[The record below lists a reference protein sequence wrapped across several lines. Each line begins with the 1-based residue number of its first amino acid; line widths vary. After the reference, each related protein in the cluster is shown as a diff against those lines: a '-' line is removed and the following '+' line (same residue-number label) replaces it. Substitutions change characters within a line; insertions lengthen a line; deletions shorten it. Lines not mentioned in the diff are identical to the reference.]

1 MLSNTARESFKRF
14 KYAKIE
20 GFYEKEDLEK
30 LNTEYEAMIAKYY
43 NKEQLGSHA
52 VYPSDKSDARESH
65 AMMISEGASHFPKVE
80 HDEFPTIKKYL
91 KSQNQILAELTNT
104 KVPAHCRSLINYQR
118 YECESKPVGE
128 HFDGE
133 YMKAQKAG
141 DNVEFK
147 LLEGILPRYVG
158 VLVVKNENNGR
169 GVELLDKEH
178 KHLYQ
183 PELNAGDLIIFDNI
197 HLRHRV
203 PKMTKPRISIGL
215 RNFDHMP
222 LHFAAN
228 KSFFKDGAK
237 YQEIPEGFVSYEV
250 NCDAVFDD
258 YMKNEWPKLRDEYT
272 SYV

>member
-1 MLSNTARESFKRF
+1 MLSQEARESFERF
-14 KYAKIE
+14 KYAKIS
-20 GFYEKEDLEK
+20 GFYEEEDLEK
-30 LNTEYEAMIAKYY
+30 LTKEYEAMIAKYY
-43 NKEQLGSHA
+43 NKEHLGSHA
-52 VYPSDKSDARESH
+52 VYPSDKSEARESH
-65 AMMISEGASHFPKVE
+65 AMMISEGESHFPKVD
-80 HDEFPTIKKYL
+80 HQEFPTIKKYL
-91 KSQNQILAELTNT
+91 QSQNQILSELTNK
-104 KVPAHCRSLINYQR
+104 KVPGHCRSLINYQR

-133 YMKAQKAG
+133 YMRAQKAQ

-158 VLVVKNENNGR
+158 VLVVKNENDGR
-169 GVELLDKEH
+169 GVELLDKKH

-203 PKMTKPRISIGL
+203 PKMSKPRISIGL

-222 LHFAAN
+222 VHFAEN
-228 KSFFKDGAK
+228 EDFFKAGASYHK
-237 YQEIPEGFVSYEV
+237 IPEGFISDEV
-250 NCDAVFDD
+250 DCDQVFAD
-258 YMKNEWPKLRDEYT
+258 YMNNEWPKVRDEYT